1 MVGGKPGARG
11 AATHQDGLLTALC
24 AAIAVG
30 LGIVAT
36 WQGPGLSIDSVNY
49 LSTGI
54 NLADGRGLLML
65 HDQALTIFPPGVPI
79 LAAAGELVGIGGEPM
94 LRVVSVASFGAMV
107 LLGNALLR
115 RVVDHRGVVLGAT
128 ALLAVAVPLLTIS
141 KMAWSEPPFI
151 VVTLLFLLALGD
163 LWERGTIGR
172 RDVVRLAAL
181 VWVAFVIRYV
191 GISLLG
197 VGGLAMLL
205 AVRPLDRRALGRIA
219 SFGLLSL
226 VVPVAC
232 MARNNAADGS
242 LLGKYLGNRVESR
255 DTIGDVALHTG
266 STLGRWIVP
275 GSGPATRPYALLG
288 LVAVVLVLIGLVATL
303 RRRRPT
309 VGTGD
314 TGPAPTISHLACCAI
329 YVFVY
334 AGYLTAAALW
344 TSFEPVNL
352 RYLAP
357 VYVPGVVVAAAG
369 VETLL
374 ARTRGATWTA
384 AVGAVA
390 GLLIAVQLV
399 TSVGDAREGAA
410 DGIGFN
416 KPVFVDSP
424 LAVAAVPFVEAGD
437 AVVYSNQPH
446 GLWSPTRMQPVRWAP
461 RDIGFRGA
469 ELEGEVEAFATQ
481 VACTA
486 MPSYLVYYLYAY
498 GDVVGLEEI
507 EAVVDVEQVAVAP
520 GVGAVF
526 ELTSAAPADCP
537 DDWDPSPSR
546 IR

>member
-1 MVGGKPGARG
+1 MVGGNPGARG
-11 AATHQDGLLTALC
+11 AAHQDRLLTWAC
-24 AAIAVG
+24 AAVAVA

-36 WQGPGLSIDSVNY
+36 WRGPGLSIDSVNY

-79 LAAAGELVGIGGEPM
+79 LAALGEVLGVGGEPM
-94 LRVVSVASFGAMV
+94 LRIVSVASFGAMV
-107 LLGNALLR
+107 LLGSALLR
-115 RVVDHRGVVLGAT
+115 RVVDHRGVILGGT
-128 ALLAVAVPLLTIS
+128 LLLAVAAPLLTVS

-151 VVTLLFLLALGD
+151 VVTLVFLLALGD

-172 RDVVRLAAL
+172 RDVVRLAVL

-197 VGGLAMLL
+197 VAGLAMLL

-219 SFGLLSL
+219 GFGLLSL

-232 MARNNAADGS
+232 MARNHAADGS

-255 DTIGDVALHTG
+255 DSLRDVALNTG

-275 GSGPATRPYALLG
+275 GSGPATTPYAVVG
-288 LVAVVLVLIGLVATL
+288 LIAVVLVLVGLVAAL
-303 RRRRPT
+303 RSRPPT
-309 VGTGD
+309 TDGTGSP
-314 TGPAPTISHLACCAI
+314 TPAARGHLACCAL
-329 YVFVY
+329 YVVVY
-334 AGYLTAAALW
+334 AIYLTAAALW

-357 VYVPGVVVAAAG
+357 VYVPGVIVAAAG
-369 VETLL
+369 VDALL
-374 ARTRGATWTA
+374 ARTRAPIWRTSIA
-384 AVGAVA
+384 ALA
-390 GLLIAVQLV
+390 GVLIAVQLG
-399 TSVGDAREGAA
+399 TSIGDAREGAE

-424 LAVAAVPFVEAGD
+424 LAAEAARVVDGGD

-469 ELEGEVEAFATQ
+469 ELEGEVEAFAAQ
-481 VACTA
+481 VACTDL
-486 MPSYLVYYLYAY
+486 PSYLVFYLYAY
-498 GDVVGLEEI
+498 GDVVSLEEI
-507 EAVVDVEQVAVAP
+507 EAVVDIEQVAVAP

-526 ELTSAAPADCP
+526 ELSADEPLDCP
-537 DDWDPSPSR
+537 ADWDPAPTR
-546 IR
+546 PR